1 MPFVS
6 QAQRAACYAQ
16 QSRDLK
22 AGHTPQWKCHEFEH
36 GIHSK
41 KSRKSTRGRR
51 YQKRKVFTGPRG
63 GKYVLFQG
71 RKVYV

>member
-22 AGHTPQWKCHEFEH
+22 AGRTPRWRCHDYEH
-36 GIHSK
+36 GIHK
-41 KSRKSTRGRR
+41 KRGKGGGKM
-51 YQKRKVFTGPRG
+51 KRKVHVGPRG
-63 GKYVLFQG
+63 GKYVMFQG